1 MKKILSYIL
10 IFCVLFSMPMNVG
23 AQVDYDELNSV
34 IADTVEYVYQ
44 TTANPQV
51 GSIGGEWAVFGLA
64 RSGYEIPDE
73 YYNNYYHTV
82 EQYVKDCNGIL
93 SERKYTEY
101 ARLVIAL
108 TAIGKNPTDV
118 AGYNLLM
125 PLGDYNKTV
134 SQGINGPVWTLI
146 ALDSLNYEM
155 PICDDASVQATRDMY
170 VDYILSRQLDNGG
183 WSLTGTTNSDFD
195 ADVTGMT
202 LVALSKYRNRDDV
215 QNAVENGL
223 SALSEAQTENGGFLS
238 YGSENCESAVQVI
251 VALCELGIS
260 LDDSRF
266 VKNGNT
272 LLDNVMSFYNS
283 GNGFAHAC
291 DEETANQM
299 ATEQALYALTAVK
312 RILNEDNSL
321 FDMHD
326 YLVFNEQQSTSFGL
340 PNKID
345 DVQYSD
351 IQYPN
356 KTFDD
361 IANHQNRNAIEA
373 LSERGI
379 INGKSDI
386 SFDPD
391 ATMTRA
397 EFAAIIVRGLGLPN
411 QEGNKFDDVSQNDWY
426 FNSVNT
432 AYSYGIVNGISANEF
447 NPNGTITREEA
458 AAMVARAASLCGM
471 NTDMDT
477 FSARNIL
484 AGFIDYVKVSD
495 WAITPVAFCYNNGIL
510 DESEIEINPKTAITR
525 AEVAQMLFNMMG
537 KAELL

>member
-1 MKKILSYIL
+1 
-10 IFCVLFSMPMNVG
+10 
-23 AQVDYDELNSV
+23 
-34 IADTVEYVYQ
+34 
-44 TTANPQV
+44 
-51 GSIGGEWAVFGLA
+51 
-64 RSGYEIPDE
+64 
-73 YYNNYYHTV
+73 
-82 EQYVKDCNGIL
+82 
-93 SERKYTEY
+93 
-101 ARLVIAL
+101 
-108 TAIGKNPTDV
+108 
-118 AGYNLLM
+118 
-125 PLGDYNKTV
+125 
-134 SQGINGPVWTLI
+134 
-146 ALDSLNYEM
+146 
-155 PICDDASVQATRDMY
+155 
-170 VDYILSRQLDNGG
+170 
-183 WSLTGTTNSDFD
+183 
-195 ADVTGMT
+195 
-202 LVALSKYRNRDDV
+202 
-215 QNAVENGL
+215 
-223 SALSEAQTENGGFLS
+223 
-238 YGSENCESAVQVI
+238 
-251 VALCELGIS
+251 
-260 LDDSRF
+260 
-266 VKNGNT
+266 
-272 LLDNVMSFYNS
+272 
-283 GNGFAHAC
+283 
-291 DEETANQM
+291 
-299 ATEQALYALTAVK
+299 
-312 RILNEDNSL
+312 
-321 FDMHD
+321 MHD